1 MVKISIIGAGSVSFS
16 MKLIQDLNYYKD
28 LSGSTVVFM
37 DINEERLDLVY
48 TLADKYMKETGANL
62 KLEKTTDRKKQLME
76 QIL

>member
-62 KLEKTTDRKKQLME
+62 KTGKNYRQKKSN
-76 QIL
+76 